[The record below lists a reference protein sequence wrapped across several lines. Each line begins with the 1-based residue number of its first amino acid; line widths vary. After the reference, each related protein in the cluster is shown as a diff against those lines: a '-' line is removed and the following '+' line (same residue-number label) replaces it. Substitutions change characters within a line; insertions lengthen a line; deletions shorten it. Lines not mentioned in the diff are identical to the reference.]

1 MLLIP
6 AEFGVR
12 LIYLSSD
19 LIPSRVG
26 ERRKKNIRKHS
37 LELY

>member
-12 LIYLSSD
+12 RIYLSSD

-26 ERRKKNIRKHS
+26 ERRKKNIRKQKIFS
-37 LELY
+37 